1 MSIGGPLDS
10 DTNQDMTGGCGRPG
24 AEGHSGAR
32 ELTWYSPRKRDLF
45 ILRQLVSKDFK
56 LKYRRSA
63 LGVLWSV
70 LNPLLMMVVMAA
82 VFSSFMR
89 YSDPTIGNYP
99 LYLILGNTAWQ
110 LMADGT
116 TQGMQSILGASALL
130 KKVKINRVVFPV
142 QKVLFGLVN
151 YAFSL
156 VAVALVMLFFRIPL
170 TPLVLLLPVIV
181 LLLGVFCV
189 GLSLLLSAA
198 AVFFRDVIHLWGVF
212 LTAWMYATPLFYP
225 FSILPGW
232 MQMVEG
238 FNPMYCYITAIRDVL
253 LWQQL
258 PTASL
263 MLRCVL
269 FAIVPLVVGV
279 LAFKRNEHKFILYI

>member
-1 MSIGGPLDS
+1 MSPDTTQTGP
-10 DTNQDMTGGCGRPG
+10 TP
-24 AEGHSGAR
+24 EER
-32 ELTWYSPRKRDLF
+32 ERIRETTWYSPRQRDLF
-45 ILRQLVSKDFK
+45 ILKQLVSKDFK

-63 LGVLWSV
+63 LGVAWSV

-156 VAVALVMLFFRIPL
+156 VAVALVMIFFGIPL
-170 TPLVLLLPVIV
+170 TPLALLLPVILV
-181 LLLGVFCV
+181 LLGVFCV
-189 GLSLLLSAA
+189 GISLFLSAA

-232 MQMVEG
+232 MQAFEAV
-238 FNPMYCYITAIRDVL
+238 NPMYCYITAIRDVL

-263 MLRCVL
+263 MLRCVG
-269 FAIVPLVVGV
+269 FAVAAVVVGWLV
-279 LAFKRNEHKFILYI
+279 FRRNQHKFILYI